1 MSKVVQITDKLK
13 MYLNFRWAGNIIH
26 NQILSNKKALKI
38 INISSKI
45 NQILWKFNSKE
56 VMTILIKVTTGQTGK
71 GKESQ
76 LLEII
81 ISDPKQDK
89 IISLYSLKIIP
100 ESNIKA
106 GRRAKAIKKYIWGI
120 ISIQV
125 QLAQII
131 KIFPT
136 NKILALVSKF
146 IKINPNQTWMDLV
159 QNFKD

>member
-1 MSKVVQITDKLK
+1 M
-13 MYLNFRWAGNIIH
+13 M
-26 NQILSNKKALKI
+26 
-38 INISSKI
+38 
-45 NQILWKFNSKE
+45 
-56 VMTILIKVTTGQTGK
+56 ILIKVTTGQTGK

-81 ISDPKQDK
+81 ISDPRQGK

-106 GRRAKAIKKYIWGI
+106 DPKAKAIKKYICVI

-159 QNFKD
+159 QNSKD